1 VRPISGWGISKEDI
15 HKRFDINP
23 LEEELTQLNTAL
35 SQARE
40 DMHRQNADISRLRLL
55 TRQIETDGEILFR
68 SNAMS
73 RVLTLTKKH
82 PLPDPAC

>member
-1 VRPISGWGISKEDI
+1 MLVREISCRVQEHEYSQFEVRPISGWGISKEDI

-40 DMHRQNADISRLRLL
+40 DMHRQNADISRL
-55 TRQIETDGEILFR
+55 
-68 SNAMS
+68 
-73 RVLTLTKKH
+73 
-82 PLPDPAC
+82 PC